1 MKTRELI
8 VIGFG
13 FLIVVGL
20 SLSVN
25 YLQYTIEPLN
35 SAHDNLDEIVS
46 SSDPIFIHAHLFE
59 LKFRLAEIMK
69 NLPEHKNPVWLF
81 PTEST
86 NFLRIQNDI
95 DVMITK
101 VDKISTV
108 PKDSSAYH
116 TGMLEINSHSMVLK
130 DNLLDARGFMYTSPA
145 NLSFTLMWIVGAI
158 GITRMLG
165 SNEN

>member
-1 MKTRELI
+1 MNTRELI

-13 FLIVVGL
+13 LLIVVGL

-35 SAHDNLDEIVS
+35 SAHDNLDEIIS
-46 SSDPIFIHAHLFE
+46 SSDPIFIHTHLFE
-59 LKFRLAEIMK
+59 LKVSLTEIMR
-69 NLPEHKNPVWLF
+69 NMPEHKNPVWLF

-95 DVMITK
+95 DVMIAS
-101 VDKISTV
+101 VDKISAV
-108 PKDSSAYH
+108 PKNSSAHH
-116 TGMLEINSHSMVLK
+116 TGMLDISSRSMILK
-130 DNLLDARGFMYTSPA
+130 DNLLDARGFMYASPA

-165 SNEN
+165 INED